1 MKVVEH
7 RNVEAEQFP
16 GGATYHTLVGDD
28 EGSTPVRT
36 GIQVSPPGYETP
48 EHSHPYVEVI
58 TVLEGA
64 GEAWAEG
71 EEGTV
76 RLEPGVTLILPPGQ
90 RHGFRVTGD
99 VPLKTLGIHAS
110 PHRIVD
116 LAGA

>member
-7 RNVEAEQFP
+7 EAVAVERFP
-16 GGATYHTLVGDD
+16 GGATYLTLVGDED
-28 EGSTPVRT
+28 GSTPVRT

-58 TVLEGA
+58 TVLEGT

-76 RLEPGVTLILPPGQ
+76 ALRPGVTLILPPGQ
-90 RHGFRVTGD
+90 RHGFRVTGGT
-99 VPLKTLGIHAS
+99 PLRTLGVHAS

-116 LAGA
+116 IGET

>member
-7 RNVEAEQFP
+7 RSADTEQFP
-16 GGATYHTLVGDD
+16 GGATYRTLVGDD
-28 EGSTPVRT
+28 EGSTPLRS
-36 GIQVSPPGYETP
+36 GIQVSPPGYRTP

-58 TVLEGA
+58 TVLEGT

-71 EEGTV
+71 EGTV
-76 RLEPGVTLILPPGQ
+76 QLHPGVTLIIPPGQ

-99 VPLKTLGIHAS
+99 APLETLGIHAS

-116 LAGA
+116 IEGS